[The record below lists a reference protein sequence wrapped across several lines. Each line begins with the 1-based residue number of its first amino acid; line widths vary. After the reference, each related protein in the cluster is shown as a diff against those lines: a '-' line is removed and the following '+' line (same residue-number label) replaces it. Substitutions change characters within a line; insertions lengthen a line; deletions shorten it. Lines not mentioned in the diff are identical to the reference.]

1 MPMNSPFVTK
11 SRNTDSALA
20 QASYY
25 TDTASTY
32 DSVHVSSGDEHAI
45 ALSHVIHLMRIHGVQ
60 QILDIGAGTGR
71 AVEGFLKAGFDVS
84 GIEPVQAL
92 IDQAVLKGI
101 PTGVIRQGHGQSLP
115 FADHSFDAVCEFG
128 VLHHVKDPRPV
139 ISEMLRVSR
148 RAVFLSDT
156 NRFGRAG
163 LPARLA
169 KLLFWKMKLWPFAYL
184 LWTRGKGCDISDC
197 DGIAYSYSVYDSL
210 DQIQAWADHVL
221 LIPTKVEGRR
231 LQSWLNPLLTSS
243 HVLLCGF
250 REDPQDRL

>member
-1 MPMNSPFVTK
+1 MKP
-11 SRNTDSALA
+11 RNVEHPVA
-20 QASYY
+20 QAAYY
-25 TDTASTY
+25 TDTAFNY
-32 DSVHVSSGDEHAI
+32 DRVHVNSGDEHAL
-45 ALSHVIHLMRIHGVQ
+45 ALSHAIHLMRVHGVQ
-60 QILDIGAGTGR
+60 RILDVGAGTGR
-71 AVEGFLKAGFDVS
+71 AIEGFLEAGFEVC

-92 IDQAVLKGI
+92 IDKAVQKGI
-101 PTGVIRQGHGQSLP
+101 PTGVIRQGHGQTLP

-148 RAVFLSDT
+148 RAIFLSDT

-169 KLLFWKMKLWPFAYL
+169 KVLFWKMKLWPLVYF
-184 LWTRGKGCDISDC
+184 LWTRGKRCDISDC

-210 DQIQAWADHVL
+210 EQIEAWADRVL
-221 LIPTKVEGRR
+221 LIPTKVEGVR
-231 LQSWLNPLLTSS
+231 LRSWLNPLLTSS

-250 REDPQDRL
+250 KE